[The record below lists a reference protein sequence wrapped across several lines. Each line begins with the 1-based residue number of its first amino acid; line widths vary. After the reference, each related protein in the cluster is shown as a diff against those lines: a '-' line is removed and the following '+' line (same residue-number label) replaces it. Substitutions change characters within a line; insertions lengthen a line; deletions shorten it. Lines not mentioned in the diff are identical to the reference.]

1 MGFGLGLGFGF
12 GLGLGFG
19 FGFGLGL
26 GLGFGLGLGLG
37 LGFGCDLVGALDA
50 AQRRRP
56 LPLAGGLPLAAAVGV
71 VPRRLAPHALR
82 LAVLC
87 AVLVGLH
94 RLDVGL
100 APGGVTVAALCLP
113 PG

>member
-1 MGFGLGLGFGF
+1 M
-12 GLGLGFG
+12 
-19 FGFGLGL
+19 
-26 GLGFGLGLGLG
+26 G

-56 LPLAGGLPLAAAVGV
+56 PPLAGGLPLAAAVGV
-71 VPRRLAPHALR
+71 VPRRFAPHALR

-87 AVLVGLH
+87 TGLVGLD
-94 RLDVGL
+94 RLDVRL
-100 APGGVTVAALCLP
+100 AHGGVAGAALCLP